1 MESKFNVSFTERA
14 VRDIDEI
21 SAYIS
26 GRWSEKVKM
35 NFLLSLTDVLLLL
48 EETPFMFKNSLKKR
62 GVREAIIN
70 KNYVLF
76 YQITA
81 PKVEI
86 LTIKSTKQ
94 NSKKLKF

>member
-21 SAYIS
+21 SSYIS
-26 GRWSEKVKM
+26 GRRSEKIKM